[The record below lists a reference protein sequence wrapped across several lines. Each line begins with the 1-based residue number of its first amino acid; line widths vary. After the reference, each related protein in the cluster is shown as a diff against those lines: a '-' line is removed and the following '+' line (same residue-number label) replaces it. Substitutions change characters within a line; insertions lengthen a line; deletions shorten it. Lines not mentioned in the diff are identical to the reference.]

1 MALTTDFLFN
11 PIICGLYLWFPQGAT
26 RMLQRLHQ
34 SEVFTFPNGD
44 NPSAPVL
51 ATVKRY
57 RSAYKRRQVFWMSVA
72 AMLLYGN
79 SQIIEYLGLVPWKT
93 VGGYIDLE
101 PRMALFRAPFWYLTI
116 HATVFIGFNTI
127 TTILGLRHL
136 FGQAAVRITPLHLD
150 RCGGLAAIS
159 NFTATIG
166 YAIGAIGLLLSAASL
181 NNFEHGTLS
190 TAYPL
195 FLGIALYIVLA
206 PCFFFL
212 PLSTAHTVMRDS
224 KERELQKIA
233 KLFRIAYT
241 KITSDTGEL
250 APSKGLTGI
259 HELERLYG
267 LVSRFSVWPFDM
279 RSLRGFLTRV
289 AGPIVP
295 ALVSMGIAL
304 VKAKLAP

>member
-1 MALTTDFLFN
+1 
-11 PIICGLYLWFPQGAT
+11 
-26 RMLQRLHQ
+26 
-34 SEVFTFPNGD
+34 
-44 NPSAPVL
+44 
-51 ATVKRY
+51 
-57 RSAYKRRQVFWMSVA
+57 
-72 AMLLYGN
+72 
-79 SQIIEYLGLVPWKT
+79 
-93 VGGYIDLE
+93 
-101 PRMALFRAPFWYLTI
+101 
-116 HATVFIGFNTI
+116 
-127 TTILGLRHL
+127 
-136 FGQAAVRITPLHLD
+136 
-150 RCGGLAAIS
+150 
-159 NFTATIG
+159 
-166 YAIGAIGLLLSAASL
+166 
-181 NNFEHGTLS
+181 
-190 TAYPL
+190 
-195 FLGIALYIVLA
+195 
-206 PCFFFL
+206 
-212 PLSTAHTVMRDS
+212 MRDS